1 MATLTKDMVSW
12 ITDQLD
18 DETIEPYSGRGMNG
32 RVCLSIRFDSLSD
45 AFAFGVAIG
54 DDSTLAR
61 LLMNGAEF
69 DDMGRGIV
77 VYWPGVEIEDG
88 ALDDDDEDL
97 DDEEEV

>member
-1 MATLTKDMVSW
+1 MATLTKEMVYS

-18 DETIEPYSGRGMNG
+18 NETIEPYSGRGMNG

-61 LLMNGAEF
+61 LLINGAKF
-69 DDMGRGIV
+69 DEMGRGVV

-88 ALDDDDEDL
+88 ALDDDEDL
-97 DDEEEV
+97 DDE